1 MRAAMPTKTTKAP
14 KVPKVSLAVKV
25 PLDLM
30 EQLDDLQ
37 RRIRRDSLWTARSES
52 NLSVLVTQA
61 LQEFLHAHG

>member
-1 MRAAMPTKTTKAP
+1 MPTKTA

-37 RRIRRDSLWTARSES
+37 RRLRRDTLWTARSES
-52 NLSVLVTQA
+52 NMSALLTQA
-61 LQEFLHAHG
+61 IQEFIHAHG